1 VRATL
6 YDGLSQLRRARLH
19 GRVGEAIAQL
29 RSADLDPH
37 LPQLAHHFAQAAPV
51 EQPERA
57 IDYAL
62 AAARRAD
69 RQLAWEEAAH
79 HYRAAMRAREL
90 IGIFEDPVRAELLL
104 AQGASEDRA
113 GMEAAAR
120 TTFQSAAATAR
131 VLQDPSLLGQAA
143 LGFAGQWSVLGRV
156 DEARVALLEEAL
168 AELGDQD
175 DALRARLLA
184 RLALEL
190 YYSGDPERRL
200 ALSEEA
206 VDLARRLG
214 DPRTLATCL
223 DARHYALWRPENV
236 NERLEVAAE
245 LRRVAEETGDPELE
259 LEGAG
264 WTVVDLLELGDIQGA
279 DVQIAAASK
288 LAEALQR
295 PIWLWWTA
303 LLRCTRAQL
312 DGRFEDAEQIADE
325 ALEIGRHGQA
335 ENAVNAYFQAMFNI
349 RREQGRLAEVE
360 PSVRRFI
367 DLYPMLKAWR
377 AALALLLVELGRVD
391 EAREEFS
398 ALAGEDM
405 PRDANWLIGVTLLA
419 EVCGALGDGE
429 RAAPLYA
436 LLEPYAGRNVVVGR
450 AATCNGAA
458 SRLLGTL
465 AAAMREWEL
474 AEGHFIEALAM
485 HERMG
490 ARPWIARTQLAYAE
504 MLLARRQ
511 RGDKARARELLADA
525 VVSADALGMRVF
537 AQRAR
542 DLAPDGAPA

>member
-1 VRATL
+1 
-6 YDGLSQLRRARLH
+6 
-19 GRVGEAIAQL
+19 
-29 RSADLDPH
+29 
-37 LPQLAHHFAQAAPV
+37 
-51 EQPERA
+51 
-57 IDYAL
+57 
-62 AAARRAD
+62 
-69 RQLAWEEAAH
+69 
-79 HYRAAMRAREL
+79 M
-90 IGIFEDPVRAELLL
+90 
-104 AQGASEDRA
+104 
-113 GMEAAAR
+113 
-120 TTFQSAAATAR
+120 
-131 VLQDPSLLGQAA
+131 
-143 LGFAGQWSVLGRV
+143 
-156 DEARVALLEEAL
+156 
-168 AELGDQD
+168 
-175 DALRARLLA
+175 
-184 RLALEL
+184 
-190 YYSGDPERRL
+190 
-200 ALSEEA
+200 
-206 VDLARRLG
+206 
-214 DPRTLATCL
+214 
-223 DARHYALWRPENV
+223 

-245 LRRVAEETGDPELE
+245 LRRVAEQTGDPELE

-279 DVQIAAASK
+279 DIQIAAASK
-288 LAEALQR
+288 LAEAMQR
-295 PIWLWWTA
+295 PIWRWWTS

-312 DGRFEDAEQIADE
+312 DGRFEEAEQLADE

-335 ENAVNAYFQAMFNI
+335 ENAVNAYWQAMFNI

-429 RAAPLYA
+429 RAEPLYA

-474 AEGHFIEALAM
+474 AEGHFIDALAM

-490 ARPWIARTQLAYAE
+490 ARPWVARTQLAYAE
-504 MLLARRQ
+504 MLLARRR

-525 VVSADALGMRVF
+525 VLTADALGMRCF
-537 AQRAR
+537 ALRAR
-542 DLAPDGAPA
+542 ELAPAGESLRGRSARRTSTAAGWGSGEAGGADYLERPA